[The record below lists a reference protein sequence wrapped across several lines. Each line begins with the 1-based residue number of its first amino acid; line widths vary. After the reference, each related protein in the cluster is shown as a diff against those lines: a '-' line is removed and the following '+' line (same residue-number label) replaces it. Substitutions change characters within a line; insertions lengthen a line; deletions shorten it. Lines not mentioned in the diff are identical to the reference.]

1 MRIRT
6 LGLLVL
12 FLIATPFAARAAE
25 PDFDVTVFGN
35 GRAFFMIPGLSSSMD
50 IWDDAARRYGV
61 QFRVHR
67 FTLAGFASVKPASG
81 DFIDRSTAAIKAYAE
96 KNDVHDA
103 VVMGHSVGGIIALKL
118 AAEAPDRFNSVVV
131 IDILPFLG
139 GATFGAS
146 DAAQAA
152 AITERYKKQMTE
164 MTPAAFMAQQKTQ
177 ISLLVSG
184 TDKIDMLAGWLKGS
198 DSSTIIEATC
208 ELYANDFRPLLPK
221 IHGPAL
227 VIYPWD
233 PGSNLPAATVD
244 AIYLGQYAG
253 LSHKTLKRI
262 DNSRHFVMLDQRDAF
277 FRALDDFL
285 SKPVRLGSQQ

>member
-6 LGLLVL
+6 LGFLVL

-35 GRAFFMIPGLSSSMD
+35 GRAFFMIPGLSSSME

-67 FTLAGFASVKPASG
+67 FTLAGFAGKAPVSG
-81 DFIDRSTAAIKAYAE
+81 EFIERSTAAIKAYAE
-96 KNDVHDA
+96 KNDIRNA
-103 VVMGHSVGGIIALKL
+103 VVMGHSVGGIIALEL
-118 AAEAPDRFNSVVV
+118 AAEAPERFNSVVV

-139 GATFGAS
+139 GATFGAK
-146 DAAQAA
+146 DGTQAA
-152 AITERYKKQMTE
+152 EITERYKKQMTA
-164 MTPAAFMAQQKTQ
+164 MAPADFLAQQQQQ
-177 ISLLVSG
+177 ISLLVSKP
-184 TDKIDMLAGWLKGS
+184 DQIEMLTKWLKGS
-198 DSSTIIEATC
+198 DAPTIIEATC
-208 ELYANDFRPLLPK
+208 ELYAEDFRPLLST
-221 IHGPAL
+221 IRGPVL

-253 LSHKTLKRI
+253 LSHKTLRRI

-277 FRALDDFL
+277 FRTLDDFL